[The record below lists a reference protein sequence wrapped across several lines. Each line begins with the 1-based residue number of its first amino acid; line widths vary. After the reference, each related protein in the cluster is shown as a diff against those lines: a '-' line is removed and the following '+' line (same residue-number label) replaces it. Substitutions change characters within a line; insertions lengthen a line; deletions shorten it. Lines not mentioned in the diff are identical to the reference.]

1 MTAYPYDI
9 NERCV
14 IVRLTEDLASL
25 PCTCGDTEGD
35 KHLGDFFHNQALQY
49 AI

>member
-9 NERCV
+9 NEHCV

-25 PCTCGDTEGD
+25 PFTCGND
-35 KHLGDFFHNQALQY
+35 
-49 AI
+49 